1 MELFQIEL
9 VTFFSWVDFCD
20 DLICKSQ
27 GTISESVAADIRRNF
42 FTKTFEK
49 ELCITFSHNETSPEM
64 NDVAMDK
71 EVESFDGHC
80 VSLKL
85 SLLSQIWLHIQSDG
99 LAQEFSKW
107 LVGNDLH
114 TCTFQRLL

>member
-1 MELFQIEL
+1 M
-9 VTFFSWVDFCD
+9 DFCD

-27 GTISESVAADIRRNF
+27 RTISESVAADIRRNF
-42 FTKTFEK
+42 FTKRFEK
-49 ELCITFSHNETSPEM
+49 ELCITFPHNETSPEV
-64 NDVAMDK
+64 NDVAMDN

-107 LVGNDLH
+107 LVGKGLH
-114 TCTFQRLL
+114 ICTFQRH